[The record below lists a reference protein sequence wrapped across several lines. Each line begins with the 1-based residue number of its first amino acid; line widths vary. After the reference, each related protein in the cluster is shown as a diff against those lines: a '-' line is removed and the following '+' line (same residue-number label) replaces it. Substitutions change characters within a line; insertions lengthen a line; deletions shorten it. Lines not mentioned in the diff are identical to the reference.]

1 MHRQPYLIHTCRGE
15 IIDTIAV
22 LDAIKSNS
30 IKGLG
35 IDVYEDEPWTK
46 GNKVPTDIYKEL
58 FSLDQVI
65 ATPHIGGW
73 TIESKIKLAQI
84 LMDKITSWKIKS

>member
-1 MHRQPYLIHTCRGE
+1 VLYKP
-15 IIDTIAV
+15 IA
-22 LDAIKSNS
+22 

-46 GNKVPTDIYKEL
+46 GKNVSLEIYQEL

-73 TIESKIKLAQI
+73 TIESKIKLSSG
-84 LMDKITSWKIKS
+84 LDG